1 MSFVD
6 SLKETGC
13 WALGQVELTIIPYR
27 LSWLLILVSSCDTSV
42 PLSTNPT
49 PHKFRAWPPPTIHG
63 MSDHL
68 DQEYSTFYCC
78 CLYNL
83 SKIKWA
89 RQPPCSNDSD
99 QVSLNHM
106 NLSFFFNSVRLLRY
120 KFLWSLHFRV
130 SVCSPAVL
138 HRSCH
143 EMFISNVY
151 FLQNEEWQWPLWQLW
166 SDVTPGQWQQA
177 TDIQRWGLTTRH

>member
-1 MSFVD
+1 MTKTVLTSNQLPIITVYLTLSFVD

-143 EMFISNVY
+143 EMFI
-151 FLQNEEWQWPLWQLW
+151 
-166 SDVTPGQWQQA
+166 
-177 TDIQRWGLTTRH
+177 